1 MEKRVP
7 FCKKMLDDS
16 EQFMD
21 VCFSKLTLAQEHVFF
36 TKDNYFGRLR
46 PRAKHPA
53 KIHLW
58 GGISMRGAT
67 ALTIFP
73 GNVRLDSEKY
83 CQIINDIYL
92 PFKNIVYNGYTRLVQ
107 NNAPSHKSTYRK
119 RRFEEDNI
127 DCLPWPAESPDLN
140 LVELVWGSMKKH
152 IGDVAKPI
160 NLDELR
166 DAVYNY

>member
-7 FCKKMLDDS
+7 FCKKMLDDN

-83 CQIINDIYL
+83 CTNYKRHL
-92 PFKNIVYNGYTRLVQ
+92 
-107 NNAPSHKSTYRK
+107 ST
-119 RRFEEDNI
+119 I
-127 DCLPWPAESPDLN
+127 Q
-140 LVELVWGSMKKH
+140 ELLFIMDTHV
-152 IGDVAKPI
+152 
-160 NLDELR
+160 
-166 DAVYNY
+166 